1 VAGDVGQ
8 RLLRDAVEH
17 DLDVLVERDTSGR
30 ASIDEHAALARE
42 ARRQRVERARQ
53 TELHERVGRRSRRCG
68 AVLERAPGALARLLE
83 VGLVGSPDRLID
95 LQQDAGQR
103 WPSSSCSSRA
113 NAAALGLLG
122 SHGAAR
128 AVAALVLQP
137 VEHLV
142 ERLGQLAH
150 SLAAAR
156 CTGACGRERVD
167 GGCA

>member
-1 VAGDVGQ
+1 VG
-8 RLLRDAVEH
+8 VEP
-17 DLDVLVERDTSGR
+17 
-30 ASIDEHAALARE
+30 SIDEHAALPRE

-53 TELHERVGRRSRRCG
+53 TELHERVGPQVAG
-68 AVLERAPGALARLLE
+68 DPAHVLERAPGALARLLE

-103 WPSSSCSSRA
+103 LAELVVQLAGQPA
-113 NAAALGLLG
+113 PLGLL
-122 SHGAAR
+122 SPHGAAR

-150 SLAAAR
+150 VLGRRPDVQAR
-156 CTGACGRERVD
+156 AGRERVD